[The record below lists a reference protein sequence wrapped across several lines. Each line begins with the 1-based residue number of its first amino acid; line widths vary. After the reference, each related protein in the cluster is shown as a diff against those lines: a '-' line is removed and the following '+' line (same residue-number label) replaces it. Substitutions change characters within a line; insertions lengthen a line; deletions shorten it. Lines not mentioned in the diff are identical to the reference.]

1 MDLAERSEEF
11 AMTSLN
17 SAMTSPDSAMTS
29 PDSAMT
35 SLDSAMT
42 FHKDEFID
50 EHLDKTI
57 TEKI

>member
-17 SAMTSPDSAMTS
+17 SAMTS